1 MDPGREFLLERGYA
15 PKLRA
20 KIAKGRRAV
29 MPGVTAMDDS
39 AGVMS
44 PLKQI
49 IHDAA
54 QQAGA
59 GRQDSLF
66 K

>member
-1 MDPGREFLLERGYA
+1 MDPGREFLLKRGYA
-15 PKLRA
+15 PKLRS

-29 MPGVTAMDDS
+29 MPGVAMDDS

-54 QQAGA
+54 QQAG
-59 GRQDSLF
+59 GGPPDHRI
-66 K
+66 

>member
-1 MDPGREFLLERGYA
+1 MKRVFAQKGYA

-59 GRQDSLF
+59 GRQDHFF

>member
-1 MDPGREFLLERGYA
+1 MDPGREFLLKRGYA

-49 IHDAA
+49 IHFFFRHCLHA
-54 QQAGA
+54 
-59 GRQDSLF
+59 RRF
-66 K
+66 VIRN

>member
-1 MDPGREFLLERGYA
+1 LDPGREFLLKRGYA

-29 MPGVTAMDDS
+29 MPGMDDS

-54 QQAGA
+54 QQAEG
-59 GRQDSLF
+59 GPPDHFF